1 MKKQFFYAAMA
12 LAMLSSCSKDNDP
25 AVVPNPDNNN
35 ANPAIELGINAPSV
49 SVNTRASGTVG
60 GMTDE
65 TNLWEGQT
73 LHVVAYDKG
82 TTTKTTN
89 SESTT
94 DPKEYIFNNLT
105 FKAPTQT
112 WNPDAAE
119 GSKLEGGKSIYILKD
134 ASTIQAVYY
143 NPTGNM
149 DFYGYHIDDLTGATL
164 DDATKTVSGITITGA
179 EDLLG
184 AKTKEVNAAN
194 YPSVNTD
201 DIAAFNAPD
210 PERGFSAWAARRGIQ
225 PILEFKHLLT
235 RLTFTVTAAK
245 ADAAKYYWDATANG
259 GTGEWT
265 ENKSKEAEAGNQ
277 SSTAVEVTSITIK
290 DVKTGMQIVLDGTEA
305 GKTYPYAVATADAIA
320 PEAGLSLQER
330 NAATGTI
337 QALTATAPVAFD
349 ASDTDHSASFPE
361 ADGIPAY
368 STKTPVGESLMIPE
382 GATELQL
389 EIKLQQKVIDT
400 ESYPNKDNPTY
411 KTKTGLVKY
420 TLPYTAVQ
428 NGVAEQTAFTAGY
441 SYNVNIKVFSFERI
455 DITAELAKWVSG
467 GDFDIDA
474 E

>member
-25 AVVPNPDNNN
+25 AVVPNPDNN
-35 ANPAIELGINAPSV
+35 ANPVIELGINAPSV

-65 TNLWEGQT
+65 TNLWKGQT

-82 TTTKTTN
+82 TTTKTTD

-94 DPKEYIFNNLT
+94 DPKKYIFENLT
-105 FKAPTQT
+105 FKAPIQT
-112 WNPDAAE
+112 WNPNAAE
-119 GSKLEGGKSIYILKD
+119 GSRLEGGKSIYILKD
-134 ASTIQAVYY
+134 ANTIQAVYY

-149 DFYGYHIDDLTGATL
+149 DFYGYHIDDLAGATL

-184 AKTKEVNAAN
+184 AKTKEVNTTN
-194 YPSVNTD
+194 YPSVNAD
-201 DIAAFNAPD
+201 DITAFNAPD
-210 PERGFSAWAARRGIQ
+210 PARGFSAWAARRGIQ

-245 ADAAKYYWDATANG
+245 ADAARYYWDENATG
-259 GTGEWT
+259 GAQWV
-265 ENKSKEAEAGNQ
+265 ENKSNEVTEVNRT
-277 SSTAVEVTSITIK
+277 STAVEVTSITIK
-290 DVKTGMQIVLDGTEA
+290 NVKTGMQIVLDGTEA
-305 GKTYPYAVATADAIA
+305 GKTYPYAAATAEAIA

-330 NAATGTI
+330 NAADGTI
-337 QALTATAPVAFD
+337 QALKATAPVAFD
-349 ASDTDHSASFPE
+349 ASGTDHSADFPTT
-361 ADGIPAY
+361 DGVPAY
-368 STKTPVGESLMIPE
+368 STNTPVGESLMIPE
-382 GATELQL
+382 GDTELQL

-400 ESYPNKDNPTY
+400 EGLKKDNPTY

-420 TLPYTAVQ
+420 TLPYSAVK
-428 NGVAEQTAFTAGY
+428 NGVTGQTAFTAGY

>member
-25 AVVPNPDNNN
+25 AVDPNPDNN
-35 ANPAIELGINAPSV
+35 ANPVIELGINAPSV

-65 TNLWEGQT
+65 TNLWKGQT

-105 FKAPTQT
+105 FKAPNQT

-184 AKTKEVNAAN
+184 AKTKEVNADN
-194 YPSVNTD
+194 YPSVNAD
-201 DIAAFNAPD
+201 DITAFNAPD
-210 PERGFSAWAARRGIQ
+210 PERGFSAWAARRSIQ

-245 ADAAKYYWDATANG
+245 ADAARYYWDENATG
-259 GTGEWT
+259 GAAWV
-265 ENKSKEAEAGNQ
+265 ENKSKEVTGT
-277 SSTAVEVTSITIK
+277 STAVEVTSITIK
-290 DVKTGMQIVLDGTEA
+290 NVKTGMQIVLDGTEE
-305 GKTYPYAVATADAIA
+305 GKIYPYAAATAEAIA

-330 NAATGTI
+330 NVDDGTI

-349 ASDTDHSASFPE
+349 DSGTDHSANFPTT
-361 ADGIPAY
+361 DGVPAY
-368 STKTPVGESLMIPE
+368 STNTPVGESLMIPE
-382 GATELQL
+382 GDTELQL

-400 ESYPNKDNPTY
+400 EGYPNKDNPTY

-420 TLPYTAVQ
+420 TLPYTAVK
-428 NGVAEQTAFTAGY
+428 NGVTGQTAFTAGY

-455 DITAELAKWVSG
+455 DITAELAKWISG

>member
-25 AVVPNPDNNN
+25 AVDPNPDNN
-35 ANPAIELGINAPSV
+35 ANPVIELGINAPSV

-65 TNLWEGQT
+65 TNLWKGQT

-94 DPKEYIFNNLT
+94 EPKEYIFNNLT
-105 FKAPTQT
+105 FKAPNQT

-184 AKTKEVNAAN
+184 AKTKEVNADN
-194 YPSVNTD
+194 YPGVNAD
-201 DIAAFNAPD
+201 DITAFNAPD
-210 PERGFSAWAARRGIQ
+210 PERGFSAWAARRSIQ

-245 ADAAKYYWDATANG
+245 ADAARYYWDENATG
-259 GTGEWT
+259 GAAWV
-265 ENKSKEAEAGNQ
+265 ENKSKEVTGT
-277 SSTAVEVTSITIK
+277 STAVEVTSITIK
-290 DVKTGMQIVLDGTEA
+290 NVKTGMQIVLDGTEE
-305 GKTYPYAVATADAIA
+305 GKIYPYAAATAEAIA

-330 NAATGTI
+330 NVDDGTI
-337 QALTATAPVAFD
+337 QTLTATAPVAFD
-349 ASDTDHSASFPE
+349 DSGTDHSANFPTT
-361 ADGIPAY
+361 AGVPAY
-368 STKTPVGESLMIPE
+368 STNTPVGESLMIPE
-382 GATELQL
+382 GDTELQL

-400 ESYPNKDNPTY
+400 EGYPNKDNPTY

-420 TLPYTAVQ
+420 TLPYTAVK
-428 NGVAEQTAFTAGY
+428 NGVTGQTAFTAGY

-455 DITAELAKWVSG
+455 DITAELAKWISG

>member
-60 GMTDE
+60 GMTNE
-65 TNLWEGQT
+65 TNLWNGQT

-94 DPKEYIFNNLT
+94 DPKEYIFNSLT
-105 FKAPTQT
+105 FKAPIQA

-119 GSKLEGGKSIYILKD
+119 ESKLEGGKSIYILKD
-134 ASTIQAVYY
+134 ENTIQAVYY

-149 DFYGYHIDDLTGATL
+149 DFYGYHIDDLTATL

-184 AKTKEVNAAN
+184 AKTKEVNADN
-194 YPSVNTD
+194 YPSVNEA
-201 DIAAFNAPD
+201 DITAFNAPE

-245 ADAAKYYWDATANG
+245 ADAAKYYWDATANEGAG
-259 GTGEWT
+259 GWT
-265 ENKSKEAEAGNQ
+265 ENKSKEVEAGSR

-290 DVKTGMQIVLDGTEA
+290 NVKTGMQIVLDGTEE
-305 GKTYPYAVATADAIA
+305 GKTYPYAAATTDAIA

-330 NAATGTI
+330 NAATGAI
-337 QALTATAPVAFD
+337 QTLTATAPVAFD
-349 ASDTDHSASFPE
+349 ASEIDHSATFPDAE
-361 ADGIPAY
+361 GTPAY

-389 EIKLQQKVIDT
+389 EITLQQKVIDT
-400 ESYPNKDNPTY
+400 EGYPNKDNPTY

-428 NGVAEQTAFTAGY
+428 NEAGGHAAFTAGY

-455 DITAELAKWVSG
+455 DITAELAKWVPG
-467 GDFDIDA
+467 GNFEIDA

>member
-1 MKKQFFYAAMA
+1 MKKHFFYATMA

-25 AVVPNPDNNN
+25 AVVPNPDDNT
-35 ANPAIELGINAPSV
+35 NPVIELGINAPSV

-65 TNLWEGQT
+65 TNLWKGQT

-94 DPKEYIFNNLT
+94 DPKEYIFDNLT

-112 WNPDAAE
+112 WNSDAAE
-119 GSKLEGGKSIYILKD
+119 GSKLEGGKSIYILQS
-134 ASTIQAVYY
+134 ANPTTIQAVYY
-143 NPTGNM
+143 NPTGNI
-149 DFYGYHIDDLTGATL
+149 DFYGYHIDDLAGATL

-194 YPSVNTD
+194 YPDANVD
-201 DIAAFNAPD
+201 DITAFNAPE

-245 ADAAKYYWDATANG
+245 ADAAKYYWDNDNNK
-259 GTGEWT
+259 WV
-265 ENKSKEAEAGNQ
+265 ENKSKETETNNQ

-305 GKTYPYAVATADAIA
+305 GKTYPYAVATADATA
-320 PEAGLSLQER
+320 PEAGLALQER
-330 NAATGTI
+330 NTADGTI

-349 ASDTDHSASFPE
+349 ASGTDHSADFPTT
-361 ADGIPAY
+361 DGVPAY
-368 STKTPVGESLMIPE
+368 STNTPVGESLMIPE

-389 EIKLQQKVIDT
+389 EIMLQQKVIDT
-400 ESYPNKDNPTY
+400 EGYPNKDNPTY
-411 KTKTGLVKY
+411 KKKTGLVKY

-428 NGVAEQTAFTAGY
+428 NGVEGQTAFTAGY

-467 GDFDIDA
+467 GDFNIDA